1 LGSTQSI
8 ARTGEK
14 QHCNYV
20 TENPS
25 GLCTSNIGGCTSPES
40 PHPVD
45 PVLFIAATYVNGWSS
60 RRAAALK
67 MMRSLKIFCCER
79 AQQDFV
85 TSTQG
90 SLLPFAAYVTIG
102 SDTEETGH
110 SQL

>member
-25 GLCTSNIGGCTSPES
+25 GFCTSNIGGCTSLES

-45 PVLFIAATYVNGWSS
+45 PCSLYRCDIRKRLVITPRSS
-60 RRAAALK
+60 AENDAVVENLLLRARAA
-67 MMRSLKIFCCER
+67 RFCH
-79 AQQDFV
+79 F
-85 TSTQG
+85 
-90 SLLPFAAYVTIG
+90 
-102 SDTEETGH
+102 H
-110 SQL
+110 SGL

>member
-45 PVLFIAATYVNGWSS
+45 AVLFIAATYVNGWSS

-90 SLLPFAAYVTIG
+90 SFRSIAAWVTKVWYAVMNRPF
-102 SDTEETGH
+102 D
-110 SQL
+110 